1 MRRRA
6 LSEVIS
12 TVILS
17 GVVLAIGG
25 AIWAYSLG
33 ATTAIADGYV
43 SDTLGLV
50 DEIVERFDVE
60 HIHYNLTKDILRIWI
75 YNYGEVDITVDV
87 YVTAKSTIEKSTRGD
102 QPNGVDILSEQVLI
116 VTFDFSAPA
125 DSLVS
130 GDSVAVEVYS
140 RRQNCAYKS
149 YVVP

>member
-43 SDTLGLV
+43 NDTLSLV

-60 HIHYNLTKDILRIWI
+60 HIQYHNISDTLKVWI

-87 YVTAKSTIEKSTRGD
+87 YITAKATIERYSYGES
-102 QPNGVDILSEQVLI
+102 VLSEQVKVVSL
-116 VTFDFSAPA
+116 DFTSDP
-125 DSLVS
+125 LTM
-130 GDSVAVEVYS
+130 GDDVVITVYS
-140 RRQNCAYKS
+140 RRQNVAYKS
-149 YVVP
+149 FIVP